1 MVSTFLRTIVCSA
14 IILAATA
21 QDQDGGQ
28 RNELENRVANKA
40 NELRPSAEQLKWQQ
54 IPWMTNL
61 AEGLKVAKQERRPV
75 FLWGSDDEPL
85 ERC

>member
-1 MVSTFLRTIVCSA
+1 MLSKSLQILVCSA
-14 IILAATA
+14 IVLAAGVHA
-21 QDQDGGQ
+21 QDNAQ
-28 RNELENRVANKA
+28 RNALAKQVSSKA
-40 NELRPSAEQLKWQQ
+40 NRLRPSDESLKWRQ

-61 AEGLKVAKQERRPV
+61 AEGLKVAQQEGRPV

>member
-1 MVSTFLRTIVCSA
+1 MAIRKLSLVCPL
-14 IILAATA
+14 LAVCGWLQAEETRAPQDFAENVA
-21 QDQDGGQ
+21 Q
-28 RNELENRVANKA
+28 RAA
-40 NELRPSAEQLKWQQ
+40 ALRPRPERLKWQQ

-61 AEGLKVAKQERRPV
+61 AVGLKVAKAEGRPV